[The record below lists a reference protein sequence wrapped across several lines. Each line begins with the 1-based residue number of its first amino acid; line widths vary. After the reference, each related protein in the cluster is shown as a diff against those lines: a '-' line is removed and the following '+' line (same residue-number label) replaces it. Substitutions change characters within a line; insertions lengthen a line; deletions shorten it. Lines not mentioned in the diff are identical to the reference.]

1 MSDVWRIIYR
11 YSKTEAW
18 RLRYC
23 AGCAYL
29 ESAQGVQGNCG
40 YILQVGHS
48 RGCRPGKGCKRKKL
62 ISGWKWKLRGTYED
76 YLKGPPPDGWTPHG
90 IREREKMQTWRL
102 HRRAGAGRRTRWDV
116 EYGEQ
121 LYREGWSYADIGRVV
136 GIRGTNIGY
145 YAKMHFWPE
154 KTETAAHQRPRSHEE
169 IEAARAEHARRL
181 QNKKK

>member
-1 MSDVWRIIYR
+1 VSDVWRIIYR

-40 YILQVGHS
+40 YLLQVGHS

-62 ISGWKWKLRGTYED
+62 ISGWKWKLRGTYEE
-76 YLKGPPPDGWTPHG
+76 YLNGPPPDGWTPHG
-90 IREREKMQTWRL
+90 IREREQMKAWRI
-102 HRRAGAGRRTRWDV
+102 HRWAGSGRRTRWDV

-154 KTETAAHQRPRSHEE
+154 KTKTAAHQRPRSPEE
-169 IEAARAEHARRL
+169 IEAARAEHAKRL
-181 QNKKK
+181 QDKTK

>member
-40 YILQVGHS
+40 YLLQVGHS

-62 ISGWKWKLRGTYED
+62 ISGWKWKLRGTYEE
-76 YLKGPPPDGWTPHG
+76 YLNGPPPDGWTPHG
-90 IREREKMQTWRL
+90 IREREQMKAWRI
-102 HRRAGAGRRTRWDV
+102 HRWAGSDGGDGGRPVTAPTETRD
-116 EYGEQ
+116 GEMP
-121 LYREGWSYADIGRVV
+121 RVV
-136 GIRGTNIGY
+136 GPS
-145 YAKMHFWPE
+145 AEFVPE
-154 KTETAAHQRPRSHEE
+154 G
-169 IEAARAEHARRL
+169 
-181 QNKKK
+181 